1 LFACGVALIGLGSGI
16 FAHCTLTAAM
26 GLARRGQAGMILGL
40 WGAVQ
45 ASAAGIAVASGGL
58 LRDGVSALA
67 AQGSLGS
74 ALSDPGIGYSV
85 VYHCEIALLF
95 VTLVA
100 LGPLVTS
107 RMAQRRKAEFAPLQ
121 PLGHSVHASSAR

>member
-1 LFACGVALIGLGSGI
+1 MGVALIGLGSGI

-26 GLARRGQAGMILGL
+26 GLAQAGQTGMVLGV

-58 LRDGVSALA
+58 VRDGVSALA
-67 AQGSLGS
+67 RSGALGVAMDQPS
-74 ALSDPGIGYSV
+74 TGYSF

-95 VTLVA
+95 ATLVA
-100 LGPLVTS
+100 LGPL
-107 RMAQRRKAEFAPLQ
+107 AQGGGPTRTVRP
-121 PLGHSVHASSAR
+121 STIWSSTRPNLREV